1 MKETR
6 SARGLEER
14 RGEARAPTHHVGL
27 RVARDEGGAEHLGEL
42 LDVRLEAR
50 DGVDD
55 ADEGCARG
63 RRRSSRVSEGF
74 SATTTTTTTGKDE

>member
-1 MKETR
+1 M
-6 SARGLEER
+6 EER
-14 RGEARAPTHHVGL
+14 LERRTHHVGL
-27 RVARDEGGAEHLGEL
+27 RVARDEGGAEHLCEL

-63 RRRSSRVSEGF
+63 RRRVSRRRVSASS
-74 SATTTTTTTGKDE
+74 SATTTTTGEDE